1 MSKLS
6 LASTVSDLFFTKP
19 NYERNIADIKNIYLQ
34 QLTSILTP
42 CMFDSI
48 KNIYNRSCEI
58 AKGSKMSIEYAFK
71 VCLKDLVNLS
81 QQSIINEV
89 SKIKSLSN
97 SGSYFDNLVRSVIK
111 SHIVL
116 MSYNVS
122 KESCPIC
129 DIRKYNIDIN
139 KFIHECYIELGNQ
152 IFNDP
157 RIFIMCL
164 KDGDELNNINGNIR
178 CGNKFDKLVKK
189 CISKVVFSFIPVNDV
204 LVEYLNKDKITDD
217 YIKAKQDIEKDE
229 IVNRI
234 IEGINEKIKINQ
246 SGGFNIDEL
255 MERIKNLISSNS
267 NNIEQPINIQSVQST
282 IKQIDNVIS
291 NDISA
296 AIITEEDKKSVKE
309 TEKEEGEIK
318 EVKEINKEVK
328 NEINNEVIID
338 EQDKQSV
345 NDQVISDKQSVNDN
359 EDNKETVNDNED
371 KETVINEDNK
381 DDDNNSKDDN
391 EKDNDSEEVLLDNQE
406 TNKTNLTLTLGQ
418 LETDKE
424 VDKSEDNKMMQKEI
438 EAIEQKEEPKRKRGR
453 PKKFIETESLNT
465 ISLSKFKN

>member
-309 TEKEEGEIK
+309 TEKEEGE
-318 EVKEINKEVK
+318 VKENKEVK

-345 NDQVISDKQSVNDN
+345 NDQVISDKQSNNDN
-359 EDNKETVNDNED
+359 EDNKETV
-371 KETVINEDNK
+371 TNEDNK
-381 DDDNNSKDDN
+381 DNDNNSKDDN
-391 EKDNDSEEVLLDNQE
+391 EKDNESEKDNDSEEVLLDNQE

-424 VDKSEDNKMMQKEI
+424 TDKEVDKSEGNKMMQKEV
-438 EAIEQKEEPKRKRGR
+438 EAIEQKEEPKRKRER

>member
-255 MERIKNLISSNS
+255 MERIKTLISSNS

-296 AIITEEDKKSVKE
+296 VIITEEDKKSVKE
-309 TEKEEGEIK
+309 TEKEEGE
-318 EVKEINKEVK
+318 VKENKEVK

-345 NDQVISDKQSVNDN
+345 NDQVISDKQSN
-359 EDNKETVNDNED
+359 NDNED
-371 KETVINEDNK
+371 KETVNNEDNK
-381 DDDNNSKDDN
+381 DDDNNSKVDN

-418 LETDKE
+418 LDTNKE

>member
-139 KFIHECYIELGNQ
+139 KFVHECYIELGNQ

-234 IEGINEKIKINQ
+234 IEGINQKIKINQ

-309 TEKEEGEIK
+309 TEKEEGE
-318 EVKEINKEVK
+318 VKENKEVK

-345 NDQVISDKQSVNDN
+345 NDQVISDKQSNNDN
-359 EDNKETVNDNED
+359 EDNKETV
-371 KETVINEDNK
+371 TNEDNK

-406 TNKTNLTLTLGQ
+406 TNKTNLTLTIGQ
-418 LETDKE
+418 LDTNKE

>member
-164 KDGDELNNINGNIR
+164 KDGEELNNINGNIR

-234 IEGINEKIKINQ
+234 IEGIDEKIKINQ
-246 SGGFNIDEL
+246 TGGFNIDEL

-309 TEKEEGEIK
+309 TEKEEEEIK
-318 EVKEINKEVK
+318 EVKEINKENK
-328 NEINNEVIID
+328 EVID

-345 NDQVISDKQSVNDN
+345 NDQVISDKQSNNDN
-359 EDNKETVNDNED
+359 EDNKETV
-371 KETVINEDNK
+371 TNEDNK
-381 DDDNNSKDDN
+381 ETITNEDNSKVDN

>member
-164 KDGDELNNINGNIR
+164 KDGEELNNINGNIR

-309 TEKEEGEIK
+309 NEKEEEEIK
-318 EVKEINKEVK
+318 EVKENKEV
-328 NEINNEVIID
+328 ID

-345 NDQVISDKQSVNDN
+345 NDQVISDKQSNNDN
-359 EDNKETVNDNED
+359 EDNKETI
-371 KETVINEDNK
+371 TNEDNK
-381 DDDNNSKDDN
+381 ETITNEDNKETITNEDNSKVDN

>member
-97 SGSYFDNLVRSVIK
+97 SGSYFDNLIRSVIK

-309 TEKEEGEIK
+309 IESKE

-345 NDQVISDKQSVNDN
+345 NDQVISDKQSNNEDKETVTN
-359 EDNKETVNDNED
+359 EDNKETVTNE
-371 KETVINEDNK
+371 
-381 DDDNNSKDDN
+381 DNNSKDDN

>member
-19 NYERNIADIKNIYLQ
+19 NYERNITDIKNIYLQ

-122 KESCPIC
+122 KDSCPIC
-129 DIRKYNIDIN
+129 DIKKYNIDIN

-204 LVEYLNKDKITDD
+204 LIEYLNKDKITDD

-229 IVNRI
+229 IVNKI

-255 MERIKNLISSNS
+255 MERIKNLISNQ
-267 NNIEQPINIQSVQST
+267 NIEQPINIQSVQST

-296 AIITEEDKKSVKE
+296 AIITEEDKHNQIVKE
-309 TEKEEGEIK
+309 IDNKIQDK
-318 EVKEINKEVK
+318 EVKEELNNSEV
-328 NEINNEVIID
+328 NNIQINNESNII
-338 EQDKQSV
+338 S
-345 NDQVISDKQSVNDN
+345 NDQDNKQELKDQLISDKQENIDNQSINDN
-359 EDNKETVNDNED
+359 QNNNDSVIEDNNA
-371 KETVINEDNK
+371 K
-381 DDDNNSKDDN
+381 DSVKD
-391 EKDNDSEEVLLDNQE
+391 ESEEIKLDDQNE

-418 LETDKE
+418 LDSDKE

>member
-19 NYERNIADIKNIYLQ
+19 NYERNITDIKNIYLQ

-122 KESCPIC
+122 KDSCPIC

-246 SGGFNIDEL
+246 TGGFNIDEL

-296 AIITEEDKKSVKE
+296 AIITEEDKKNVKE
-309 TEKEEGEIK
+309 TEKEEG
-318 EVKEINKEVK
+318 EINKEVK

-338 EQDKQSV
+338 EQDKQND
-345 NDQVISDKQSVNDN
+345 NDQVINDN
-359 EDNKETVNDNED
+359 QSINNNDS
-371 KETVINEDNK
+371 VIEINS
-381 DDDNNSKDDN
+381 DNNDG
-391 EKDNDSEEVLLDNQE
+391 DNDAKDTVQDESEEIKLDDQNE

-418 LETDKE
+418 LDTNKE

>member
-309 TEKEEGEIK
+309 TEKEEGE
-318 EVKEINKEVK
+318 VKENKEVK

-345 NDQVISDKQSVNDN
+345 NDQVISDKQSNNDN
-359 EDNKETVNDNED
+359 EDNKETV
-371 KETVINEDNK
+371 TNEDNN
-381 DDDNNSKDDN
+381 DDNNSKDDN

-418 LETDKE
+418 LDTNKE

>member
-309 TEKEEGEIK
+309 TEKEEGE
-318 EVKEINKEVK
+318 VKENKEVK

-345 NDQVISDKQSVNDN
+345 NDQVISDKQSNNDN
-359 EDNKETVNDNED
+359 EYNKETV
-371 KETVINEDNK
+371 TNEDNK

-418 LETDKE
+418 LDTNKE

>member
-19 NYERNIADIKNIYLQ
+19 NYERNITDIKNIYLQ

-122 KESCPIC
+122 KDSCPIC

-246 SGGFNIDEL
+246 TGGFNIDEL

-296 AIITEEDKKSVKE
+296 AIITEEDKKNVKE
-309 TEKEEGEIK
+309 TEKEEG
-318 EVKEINKEVK
+318 EINKEVK

-338 EQDKQSV
+338 EQDKQNI
-345 NDQVISDKQSVNDN
+345 NDQVINDN
-359 EDNKETVNDNED
+359 QSINNNDS
-371 KETVINEDNK
+371 VIEINS
-381 DDDNNSKDDN
+381 DNNDG
-391 EKDNDSEEVLLDNQE
+391 DNDAKDTVQDESEEIKLDDQNE

-418 LETDKE
+418 LDTNKE

>member
-255 MERIKNLISSNS
+255 MERIKTLISSNS

-309 TEKEEGEIK
+309 TEKEEGE
-318 EVKEINKEVK
+318 VKENKEVK

-359 EDNKETVNDNED
+359 EDNKETV
-371 KETVINEDNK
+371 TNEDNK

-418 LETDKE
+418 LDTNKE

>member
-6 LASTVSDLFFTKP
+6 LDSTVSDLFFTKP
-19 NYERNIADIKNIYLQ
+19 NYERNIADIKKIYLQ

-97 SGSYFDNLVRSVIK
+97 SGSYFDNLIRSVIK
-111 SHIVL
+111 SYIVL

-139 KFIHECYIELGNQ
+139 RFIHECYIELGNQ

-164 KDGDELNNINGNIR
+164 KDGEELNNINGNIR

-309 TEKEEGEIK
+309 NEKEEDEIK
-318 EVKEINKEVK
+318 EVKENKEV
-328 NEINNEVIID
+328 ID
-338 EQDKQSV
+338 EQDKQSD
-345 NDQVISDKQSVNDN
+345 NDQVISDKQSNNDN
-359 EDNKETVNDNED
+359 EDNKETI
-371 KETVINEDNK
+371 TNEDNK
-381 DDDNNSKDDN
+381 ETITNEDNSKVDN

>member
-122 KESCPIC
+122 KDSCPIC

-229 IVNRI
+229 IVNKI

-246 SGGFNIDEL
+246 TGGFNIDEL

-296 AIITEEDKKSVKE
+296 AIITEEDKKNVKE
-309 TEKEEGEIK
+309 TEKEEG
-318 EVKEINKEVK
+318 EINKEVK

-338 EQDKQSV
+338 EQDKQNI
-345 NDQVISDKQSVNDN
+345 NDQVINDN
-359 EDNKETVNDNED
+359 QSINNNDS
-371 KETVINEDNK
+371 VIEINS
-381 DDDNNSKDDN
+381 DNNDG
-391 EKDNDSEEVLLDNQE
+391 DNDAKDTVQDESEEIKLDDQNE

-418 LETDKE
+418 LDSDKE

>member
-255 MERIKNLISSNS
+255 MERIKTLISSNS

-309 TEKEEGEIK
+309 TEKEEGE
-318 EVKEINKEVK
+318 VKENKEVK

-345 NDQVISDKQSVNDN
+345 NDQVISDKQSN
-359 EDNKETVNDNED
+359 NDNED
-371 KETVINEDNK
+371 KETVNNEDNK
-381 DDDNNSKDDN
+381 DDDNNSKVDN

-418 LETDKE
+418 LDTNKE

>member
-309 TEKEEGEIK
+309 TENKE
-318 EVKEINKEVK
+318 EVKENKEVK

-345 NDQVISDKQSVNDN
+345 NDQVISDKQSNNDN
-359 EDNKETVNDNED
+359 EDNKETV
-371 KETVINEDNK
+371 TNEDNK

-418 LETDKE
+418 LDTNKE

>member
-1 MSKLS
+1 
-6 LASTVSDLFFTKP
+6 
-19 NYERNIADIKNIYLQ
+19 
-34 QLTSILTP
+34 
-42 CMFDSI
+42 
-48 KNIYNRSCEI
+48 
-58 AKGSKMSIEYAFK
+58 
-71 VCLKDLVNLS
+71 
-81 QQSIINEV
+81 
-89 SKIKSLSN
+89 
-97 SGSYFDNLVRSVIK
+97 
-111 SHIVL
+111 
-116 MSYNVS
+116 
-122 KESCPIC
+122 
-129 DIRKYNIDIN
+129 
-139 KFIHECYIELGNQ
+139 
-152 IFNDP
+152 
-157 RIFIMCL
+157 MCL

-229 IVNRI
+229 IVNKI

-246 SGGFNIDEL
+246 TGGFNIDEL

-296 AIITEEDKKSVKE
+296 AIITEEDKKNVKE
-309 TEKEEGEIK
+309 TEKEEG
-318 EVKEINKEVK
+318 EINKEVK

-338 EQDKQSV
+338 EQDKQNI
-345 NDQVISDKQSVNDN
+345 NDQVINDN
-359 EDNKETVNDNED
+359 QSINNNDS
-371 KETVINEDNK
+371 VIEINS
-381 DDDNNSKDDN
+381 DNNDG
-391 EKDNDSEEVLLDNQE
+391 DNDAKDTVQDESEEIKLDDQNE

-418 LETDKE
+418 LDSDKE

>member
-58 AKGSKMSIEYAFK
+58 SKGSKMSIEYAFK

-234 IEGINEKIKINQ
+234 IEGINQKIKINQ
-246 SGGFNIDEL
+246 TGGFNIDEL

-309 TEKEEGEIK
+309 TEKEEGE
-318 EVKEINKEVK
+318 VKENKEVK

-345 NDQVISDKQSVNDN
+345 NDQVISDKQSNNDN
-359 EDNKETVNDNED
+359 EDNKETV
-371 KETVINEDNK
+371 TNEDNK

-418 LETDKE
+418 LDTNKE

>member
-246 SGGFNIDEL
+246 TGGFNIDEL

-309 TEKEEGEIK
+309 TEKEEGE
-318 EVKEINKEVK
+318 VKEINKEVK

-345 NDQVISDKQSVNDN
+345 NDQVISDKQSNNDN
-359 EDNKETVNDNED
+359 EDNKETV
-371 KETVINEDNK
+371 TNEDNK

-406 TNKTNLTLTLGQ
+406 TNKTNLTLTIGQ
-418 LETDKE
+418 LDTNKE

>member
-1 MSKLS
+1 
-6 LASTVSDLFFTKP
+6 
-19 NYERNIADIKNIYLQ
+19 
-34 QLTSILTP
+34 
-42 CMFDSI
+42 
-48 KNIYNRSCEI
+48 
-58 AKGSKMSIEYAFK
+58 
-71 VCLKDLVNLS
+71 
-81 QQSIINEV
+81 
-89 SKIKSLSN
+89 
-97 SGSYFDNLVRSVIK
+97 
-111 SHIVL
+111 
-116 MSYNVS
+116 
-122 KESCPIC
+122 
-129 DIRKYNIDIN
+129 
-139 KFIHECYIELGNQ
+139 
-152 IFNDP
+152 
-157 RIFIMCL
+157 MCL
-164 KDGDELNNINGNIR
+164 KDGEELNNINGNIR

-246 SGGFNIDEL
+246 TGGFNIDEL

-309 TEKEEGEIK
+309 TEKEEEEIK
-318 EVKEINKEVK
+318 EVKENKEV
-328 NEINNEVIID
+328 IN

-345 NDQVISDKQSVNDN
+345 NDQVISDKQSNNDN
-359 EDNKETVNDNED
+359 EDNKETV
-371 KETVINEDNK
+371 TNEDNK
-381 DDDNNSKDDN
+381 ETVTNEDNSKDDN

>member
-48 KNIYNRSCEI
+48 KNIYNRSCKI
-58 AKGSKMSIEYAFK
+58 AKGSKMSVEYAFK

-139 KFIHECYIELGNQ
+139 KFIHECYIELGNL

-229 IVNRI
+229 IVNKI
-234 IEGINEKIKINQ
+234 IEGVNEKIKINQ
-246 SGGFNIDEL
+246 TGGFNIDEL
-255 MERIKNLISSNS
+255 IERLKSFFS

-296 AIITEEDKKSVKE
+296 AIVTEEDKHNQNVKVIDNN
-309 TEKEEGEIK
+309 TKDKEIK
-318 EVKEINKEVK
+318 E
-328 NEINNEVIID
+328 EINNSEVNNQINNEGDII
-338 EQDKQSV
+338 S
-345 NDQVISDKQSVNDN
+345 NDQDNKQDIKDQIISDKQENSDNQSINDN
-359 EDNKETVNDNED
+359 QNNNESII
-371 KETVINEDNK
+371 E
-381 DDDNNSKDDN
+381 DDNND
-391 EKDNDSEEVLLDNQE
+391 KDNVQDDSEEIKLDDQNE

-418 LETDKE
+418 LDSDKE

-438 EAIEQKEEPKRKRGR
+438 EAIEQKEAPKRKRGR
-453 PKKFIETESLNT
+453 PKKFIESESLNT

>member
-246 SGGFNIDEL
+246 TGGFNIDEL
-255 MERIKNLISSNS
+255 MERIKTLISSNS

-309 TEKEEGEIK
+309 TEKEEGE
-318 EVKEINKEVK
+318 VKEINKEVK

-345 NDQVISDKQSVNDN
+345 NDQVISDKQSNNDN
-359 EDNKETVNDNED
+359 EDNKETV
-371 KETVINEDNK
+371 TNEDNK
-381 DDDNNSKDDN
+381 DDDNNSKVDN

-418 LETDKE
+418 LDTNKE

>member
-164 KDGDELNNINGNIR
+164 KDGEELNNINGNIR

-309 TEKEEGEIK
+309 TEKEEGE
-318 EVKEINKEVK
+318 VKENKEVK

-345 NDQVISDKQSVNDN
+345 NDQVISDKQSNNDN
-359 EDNKETVNDNED
+359 EDNKETV
-371 KETVINEDNK
+371 TNEDNK

-418 LETDKE
+418 LDTNKE